1 MYLFFKRICDFS
13 ASFIA
18 LILLVPFL
26 VIIMLILRFV
36 AEGEVFYYQERIG
49 FKNKKFFI
57 VKFATMLKDSLNLGT
72 GSITLEND
80 FRVTSFGRILRKT
93 KVNELPQLLN
103 ILKGD
108 ISVIGPRPVL
118 EQDWLLYPDSMRGD
132 IYRIKPGLTGIGS
145 IVFRDEESLIS
156 NIEGEDYHEFY
167 KNSIAPYKAELEIW
181 YQENISF
188 YTDIKLIILTALVLF
203 FPNNQ
208 LHQSWF
214 SNLPFR
220 KF

>member
-1 MYLFFKRICDFS
+1 MYQFFKRICDFTV
-13 ASFIA
+13 SFIA
-18 LILLVPFL
+18 LIILIPFL

-36 AEGEVFYYQERIG
+36 AEGEVFYYQERMG

-80 FRVTSFGRILRKT
+80 FRVTSFGKILRKT

-118 EQDWLLYPDSMRGD
+118 EQDWLLYPDTMRD
-132 IYRIKPGLTGIGS
+132 NIYRIKPGLTGIGS